1 MEIDI
6 PFTVDEILEIYAPL
20 LMPMFSDR
28 LPALARH
35 PASTAGSAWK
45 LSERLARGSD
55 PMRSGTL
62 TGAGLSHK
70 GWLDLH
76 ERRTKLR
83 WACRREFSE
92 VDVLL
97 TPVVAFAAPHHNA
110 KGNICTRSLQV
121 DGERRRYTDHF
132 SWMALATTAYLP
144 ATSAPVG
151 ITPEGL
157 PVNVQIVGDYL
168 DDQTTIHF
176 AELLAQV
183 RGGFQPPPLPPR

>member
-6 PFTVDEILEIYAPL
+6 PFTLDEILEIYAAL

-28 LPALARH
+28 LPALARYL
-35 PASTAGSAWK
+35 ASAAGSALK
-45 LSERLARGSD
+45 LSERLIQNVD

-62 TGAGLSHK
+62 AGAGLSRK

-83 WACRREFSE
+83 WTCRKLFGE

-97 TPVVAFAAPHHNA
+97 TPVVAFAAPHHNT
-110 KGNICTRSLQV
+110 KGNVYTRSLPV
-121 DGERRRYTDHF
+121 DGERRHYTDHF

-157 PVNVQIVGDYL
+157 PVNVQIIGDYL

-176 AELLAQV
+176 AELLAEV
-183 RGGFQPPPLPPR
+183 RGGFQPPPLPSR